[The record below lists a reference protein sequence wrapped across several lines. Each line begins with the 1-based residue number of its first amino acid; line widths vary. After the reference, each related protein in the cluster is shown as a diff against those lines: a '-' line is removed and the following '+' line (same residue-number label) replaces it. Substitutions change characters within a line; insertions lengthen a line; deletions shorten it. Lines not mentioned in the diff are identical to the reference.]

1 MENQHLQN
9 PVQFVNVS
17 SEKQE
22 SKSLNTPK
30 EYVFEEVY
38 NQEWADKVYQNVV
51 RRVNVSSGEDAFV

>member
-9 PVQFVNVS
+9 PVQFVNELFDPLAS
-17 SEKQE
+17 KQ
-22 SKSLNTPK
+22 LNTPK

-38 NQEWADKVYQNVV
+38 NQEWADTVYQNVV